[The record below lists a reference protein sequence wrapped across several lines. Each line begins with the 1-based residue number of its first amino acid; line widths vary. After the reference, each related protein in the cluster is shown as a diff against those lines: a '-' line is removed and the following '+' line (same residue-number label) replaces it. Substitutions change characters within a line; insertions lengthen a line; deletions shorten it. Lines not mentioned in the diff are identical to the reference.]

1 MLLPE
6 QKKILE
12 ELITYLQDKPVG
24 SIEFLAFS
32 DITQERISLQG
43 RRSYRDLDDMTAM
56 TAIAAITII
65 EQAVKLMLVERD
77 IERNKALLPGYFQ
90 ALEKI
95 ADFWAELEYS
105 YYDPSKEEYDE
116 KKILAAFDN
125 TTYKFRLICDTIL
138 KGELPL
144 ELSTI
149 DEDDDD

>member
-43 RRSYRDLDDMTAM
+43 RRSYRDLDDMTAI
-56 TAIAAITII
+56 TAITII

-105 YYDPSKEEYDE
+105 YYDPSKDWS
-116 KKILAAFDN
+116 LD
-125 TTYKFRLICDTIL
+125 
-138 KGELPL
+138 
-144 ELSTI
+144 
-149 DEDDDD
+149 